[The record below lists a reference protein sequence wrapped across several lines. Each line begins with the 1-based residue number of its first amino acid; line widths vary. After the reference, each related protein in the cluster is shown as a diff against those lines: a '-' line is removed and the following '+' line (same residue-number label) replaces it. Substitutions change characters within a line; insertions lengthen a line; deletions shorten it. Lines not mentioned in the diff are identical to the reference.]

1 MREFLGTMTGR
12 KEGVYS
18 LRRAQSA
25 HRDASTNPYSP
36 SDSNRAAAAERL
48 GVDCTSGGHPGIAL
62 SRRLS
67 NMAVGVQQH
76 CAKGIA
82 LLLSILRE
90 HFAVCQATKPAT
102 D

>member
-1 MREFLGTMTGR
+1 MREFLGTMTGP
-12 KEGVYS
+12 KVGVYS

-25 HRDASTNPYSP
+25 LRP
-36 SDSNRAAAAERL
+36 RAAAADRL

-76 CAKGIA
+76 CARGIA

-90 HFAVCQATKPAT
+90 HFAACQATKPAT